1 MIRSGKP
8 EIDELLSAYLDG
20 QLSDR
25 QHTEVKRLLRNDK
38 EVSERLHQLSQQ
50 KQLLGLLPI
59 ETAPTGLLDSIQT
72 SLERQ
77 FILQHDPQSGRSA
90 AGARQLFV
98 RRLLTAAAMLILPAG
113 LLAVVVYMIMSPARS
128 SAPTTKVDP
137 GGAILTANLPTQG
150 PLPRELPIPK
160 TATVDTTFS
169 PMSFTLIL
177 KTPEP
182 IVVDSL
188 LKKAIFNHALFN
200 ATVPNLW
207 SYTITTSPES
217 LIELM
222 QDLRAAWPKCRETEL
237 VAFGRT
243 VHSRQEVDRITPDQ
257 IVQLLQQPNAVS
269 ALALAKNFS
278 GLNAFVA
285 GVPSY
290 GVTRTAPQEEW
301 FVENPDM
308 PVRPELAEPTR
319 PVPAKPVDGPRATL
333 HIVVEPR

>member
-1 MIRSGKP
+1 MTRTGKP

-38 EVSERLHQLSQQ
+38 EVSERLDHLSRQ
-50 KQLLGLLPI
+50 KQLLGQLPI
-59 ETAPTGLLDSIQT
+59 ETAPAGLLDAIQT

-77 FILQHDPQSGRSA
+77 FILQRDPQTARSA

-113 LLAVVVYMIMSPARS
+113 ILALVVYMIMSPGS
-128 SAPTTKVDP
+128 SSIPTAKTDP

-150 PLPRELPIPK
+150 PIPRELPAPK
-160 TATVDTTFS
+160 VATGDTTFS

-177 KTPEP
+177 RTPEP

-188 LKKAIFNHALFN
+188 LKKAIFNHALLN

-207 SYTITTSPES
+207 SYTITSSPGA
-217 LIELM
+217 LIDLM
-222 QDLRAAWPKCRETEL
+222 QELRAAWPKCQETEL

-243 VHSRQEVDRITPDQ
+243 VHSRQQVARITPDQ

-269 ALALAKNFS
+269 ALALAKNLS

-290 GVTRTAPQEEW
+290 GMTRTAPLEEW
-301 FVENPDM
+301 FRENPEM
-308 PVRPELAEPTR
+308 PVRPELAEPT
-319 PVPAKPVDGPRATL
+319 KPVASKSSDGPRATL
-333 HIVVEPR
+333 HIVIEPR